1 MKHIYKLWSIL
12 LLWAV
17 FPLNGEAWALPVV
30 SGESRL
36 EAGASYYLYNA
47 GTRSFLEHGGAWST
61 QATGGREG
69 LLLKFVAV
77 EGGLPDEYYLYDES
91 KKRYL
96 FATSKDSRVEDG
108 KGVFVDGRSPFAWTV
123 VPDGGAFRIQVSLS
137 EEELHD
143 AALFLGRREDRKKY
157 PGGFYYD
164 TPLGGSPDDI
174 RWLLV
179 SEEAYASYQAEAS
192 RYSEAR
198 RLADKIKEA
207 RLKGI
212 PDGAVA
218 EAEAVYT
225 DTGSTEEQLTAA
237 ITALYGAGLKVFVH
251 PGILVTRE
259 TIKRMRASIEN
270 REYPAYDGYCLLR
283 SSTHVGE
290 DYEMYGPY
298 PYISRDHPDY
308 KYTSKGMSTD
318 FGAAYENALMWAL
331 TEEEA
336 YAHKSMEIL
345 VAYADTLLGIPESG
359 DRALLAGGEGFKILR
374 ALELLKHTWPGVS
387 EEDISKVERMVKEF
401 FIPVM
406 EQFYDTPAC
415 TNGNWGF
422 IVTMGYMAA
431 AIYFDDTRMYDRACG
446 FYLDRKDNGTIRNY
460 VDAETGQ
467 LQESGRDQQHSM
479 LAISAMSM
487 ICEMAHRQGDSLYA
501 LLDNRLMKGVEY
513 VARYNMGHDV
523 PFRTWDDVTGKYCNW
538 TQVSPEGR
546 GRIRGVF
553 ECAYNHYVNR
563 LGLEMPYT
571 AELLAANRPEGLCNE
586 SDCGSLLYYEG
597 GAFPRD
603 PWLGRLDIDFARDPS
618 QAAQW
623 WIDTSGGA
631 AVSWDDGKMRVDMA
645 PQSNGKWRGD
655 IQWQHRVLADGRS
668 CPILAVKMQGVE
680 SINVAFDTDRGPYGK
695 DGYGKWEKTGD
706 DVYFC
711 DLRAL
716 PFGNGDQLGNDDLWE
731 FSKFAFKVAGLDSP
745 YYTVEWVKTFRS
757 SEELRDYVTSVDAS
771 SADSEDYRVVEDK
784 LYVRADGEV
793 CLYAPDGR
801 RLVAGSAKG
810 DGWVRLTLPRRGV
823 YVLSYPRGGTR
834 RMAKVCRP

>member
-123 VPDGGAFRIQVSLS
+123 VPDGGAFRIQVSPS

-179 SEEAYASYQAEAS
+179 SGEAYASYQAEAS

-603 PWLGRLDIDFARDPS
+603 PWLGRLDIVHVTLRRPRNGGLTRAAEPRSRGMTGKCVWTWLRSPMVSGVVTYNGSTVCWPMGGVSPYWPSRCREWSPLTWLLIPTVARTARTVMANGRKRGTTSIFATCAPCRSGMATSSEMTTYGNFPS
-618 QAAQW
+618 SRSRW
-623 WIDTSGGA
+623 PDWILRIIRWNGSRRSVRLRNYGIMSRAWMRPVPIVKTT
-631 AVSWDDGKMRVDMA
+631 VSWRTSFMSVRMA
-645 PQSNGKWRGD
+645 RYAS
-655 IQWQHRVLADGRS
+655 
-668 CPILAVKMQGVE
+668 M
-680 SINVAFDTDRGPYGK
+680 
-695 DGYGKWEKTGD
+695 
-706 DVYFC
+706 
-711 DLRAL
+711 L
-716 PFGNGDQLGNDDLWE
+716 PM
-731 FSKFAFKVAGLDSP
+731 AAGWL
-745 YYTVEWVKTFRS
+745 
-757 SEELRDYVTSVDAS
+757 
-771 SADSEDYRVVEDK
+771 
-784 LYVRADGEV
+784 
-793 CLYAPDGR
+793 PD
-801 RLVAGSAKG
+801 
-810 DGWVRLTLPRRGV
+810 LPREMVG
-823 YVLSYPRGGTR
+823 SG
-834 RMAKVCRP
+834 